1 MSGPPVSYLCYV
13 LVEGPVHGSRAVL
26 PYILDT
32 TRTRSQEDALVWL
45 RQRARWVADRLDP
58 DPAVSPWVT
67 ELMRMGRVPVP
78 DAPTEI
84 RVWCDDPGEER
95 AARARLEQGVP
106 VSVVVP
112 DGPDRYTL
120 AICPQRARVL
130 LVLPN
135 FPLQPRRR

>member
-13 LVEGPVHGSRAVL
+13 LVEGPVHGSGAVL

-32 TRTRSQEDALVWL
+32 ARTRSQEDALAWL
-45 RQRARWVADRLDP
+45 RQRARWLADRLDP
-58 DPAVSPWVT
+58 DPAVSPWVAAW
-67 ELMRMGRVPVP
+67 MRMGRVPVP

-84 RVWCDDPGEER
+84 RVWCDDPFEER
-95 AARARLEQGVP
+95 AALARLEQGVP
-106 VSVVVP
+106 VSVIVP

-130 LVLPN
+130 LVLPS
-135 FPLQPRRR
+135 FPLLPRRR